1 MDDVK
6 GRGDTF
12 NDGARYFGVVELE
25 RSKCDC
31 YNGNGYKITLCVA
44 FLQFAVSLKF
54 MCLVKVVDLKS
65 LLKSKCAAVFMAVL
79 YG

>member
-12 NDGARYFGVVELE
+12 NDGTRYFGVVESNATVTMGMLIKSHYAWLSFNSLC
-25 RSKCDC
+25 RSE
-31 YNGNGYKITLCVA
+31 
-44 FLQFAVSLKF
+44 KF

-65 LLKSKCAAVFMAVL
+65 LLKSKCAAVFMGVL